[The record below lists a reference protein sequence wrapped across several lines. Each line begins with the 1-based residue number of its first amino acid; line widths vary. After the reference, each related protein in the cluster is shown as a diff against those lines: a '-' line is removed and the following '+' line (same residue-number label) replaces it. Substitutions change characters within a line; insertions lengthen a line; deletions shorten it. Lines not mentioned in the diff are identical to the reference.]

1 MSTKQNHFHSE
12 WVYFML
18 PKVTSQ
24 LGFHWYHIS
33 HVYLYISHISWD
45 NNPNVPMVKDF
56 SVLQYRVAA
65 IFPEQFQRL
74 TYALK
79 NHIFI
84 NYFAEIRL
92 SSLPKCKQKQTDTFR
107 QKWTLWIILCVAS
120 RVQGQCKD
128 LQQNC
133 VPTRLL
139 PKIME
144 VIESLDRDT
153 VAKAC

>member
-1 MSTKQNHFHSE
+1 MHFQSE

-24 LGFHWYHIS
+24 LSFHWYHIS

-84 NYFAEIRL
+84 NYFAEICL

-107 QKWTLWIILCVAS
+107 QRWTLWIILCVAS

-139 PKIME
+139 TKIME
-144 VIESLDRDT
+144 VMESLDRDT
-153 VAKAC
+153 VAKAF